1 MIALPNQR
9 EREVLLA
16 NRVARLATADNGGVP
31 HVVPVCFAYD
41 GRCIYIPV
49 DKKEKS
55 VTPGKLK
62 RVRNILSN
70 PRVSLVVDGYFEDWS
85 RLYFV
90 LITGHAG
97 VIDRGREY
105 RKSLGILSQK
115 YRQYVQMGLEDAGLP
130 VIKIVPERIVSWGM
144 P

>member
-16 NRVARLATADNGGVP
+16 NRVARLATADSSGAP

-90 LITGHAG
+90 LVSGHAE
-97 VIDRGREY
+97 VIDNGGEY
-105 RKSLGILSQK
+105 RKSLGILTQK
-115 YRQYVQMGLEDAGLP
+115 YRQYVKMGLEDAGLP